1 VTDHKTVR
9 GRQRGET
16 MQKKWN
22 VPLLAVATVLA
33 GLPAVTPVAAADGPA
48 AAVVPKTLMVD
59 LSQRTGP
66 VRHGGNG
73 VLYGLS
79 DPGVPSDN
87 LLQPL
92 KIRAIAGKAPDGEQ
106 HPNGDTL
113 VVADQFVR
121 TGGQDIHV
129 YMQDF
134 YPHWPYDDLGFAD
147 YLPKIEQMAHKIAV
161 HPQRKHFVYVPFNEP
176 DWIWYGLSNG
186 NPAAYA
192 RGRDRFLAD
201 WTTAY
206 RTIRAIDPGARIAGP
221 NEAFYDRRFL
231 PEFFSYAKANGV
243 LPAVVTWH
251 ELPTLQLERYRQN
264 YADFRALERSVGI
277 GPLPVNINEYAGRRD
292 LSVPGRLLQWASVF
306 EDTKVDAGGQAYW
319 DAAGNLS
326 GTASQTNLPTGSWWM
341 FKMYADMTG
350 QTVAVTPPVLN
361 KVDTLQGIASVDT
374 TRRQAHVLLG
384 GEAGDAVV
392 EVRGVDR
399 ALFGRTAHL
408 TLSRTEWSGYDAD
421 APPPAVLAEQ
431 EVAIGRDGTVR
442 IPVNGMDA
450 MAAYEVVLSPGGNGT
465 VPRVALPWR
474 AQNEAEAGAIVSGQV
489 FTQGTPENFNGY
501 AASGTKDVGGLNQ
514 PDSSVTLSVTVPRTG
529 AYDVGILYGN
539 QSGGPAQQVLTVDG
553 GQARF
558 VECPVTLNWLYRA
571 RANTTVRL
579 TAGPH
584 RLTLAKS
591 GPIGTARGEVTLDRV
606 DVTAIPATPIRVRY
620 EAELAQP
627 TGPVSYAYDRADSSA
642 AGYVRVGTGGS
653 TTFVVSVPEDG
664 YYDVAARYGAD
675 GRRTAAQLTLDGA
688 PLAGAELLP
697 APRAAAWQ
705 TATDHIYLSAGVHR
719 IGVRTATAAAAV
731 RLDDLT
737 VTRSAAAVQ
746 RSVRTIEAEAAG
758 NTLAGTAT
766 VEANGYASGGATVTG
781 VGGTGTLAI
790 NGITARRTGQ
800 YTLVVH
806 YANDDRVGGHVYN
819 TNIISRAT
827 DITVNGG
834 TPQRTW
840 FRNTWDWNNVWSIGI
855 PVTLRAGRNT
865 VTLSRADGLA
875 PVFDKVQLAQTRL
888 TH

>member
-1 VTDHKTVR
+1 
-9 GRQRGET
+9 
-16 MQKKWN
+16 MQKKWH
-22 VPLLAVATVLA
+22 VPLLAIATVLA
-33 GLPAVTPVAAADGPA
+33 GLPATAPA
-48 AAVVPKTLMVD
+48 AAAGTAAPAAVPKTLLVD
-59 LSQRTGP
+59 LSQHTGP

-129 YMQDF
+129 YMQDS

-147 YLPKIEQMAHKIAV
+147 YLPKVEQIAHKIAV

-176 DWIWYGLSNG
+176 DQIWYGLNSG
-186 NPAAYA
+186 NPTAYA
-192 RGRDRFLAD
+192 RNRDRFLAD
-201 WTTAY
+201 WTTVF

-221 NEAFYDRRFL
+221 NEAGYDRRFL
-231 PEFFSYAKANGV
+231 PEFFGYAKANGV
-243 LPAVVTWH
+243 LPDVVTWH

-264 YADFRALERSVGI
+264 YADYRTLERSVGV

-292 LSVPGRLLQWASVF
+292 LSVPGRLLQWATVF

-350 QTVAVTPPVLN
+350 ETVSVTPPQLS
-361 KVDTLQGIASVDT
+361 KVDTLQGMASVDT
-374 TRRQAHVLLG
+374 ARRQAHVLLG

-408 TLSRTEWSGYDAD
+408 ALSRTEWSGYDAA
-421 APPPAVLAEQ
+421 APPPAVLVERD
-431 EVAIGRDGTVR
+431 VAVGPDGTVR
-442 IPVNGMDA
+442 IPVDGMDA
-450 MAAYEVVLSPGGNGT
+450 MAAYEIVLSPGGNGT
-465 VPRVALPWR
+465 LPRVDLPWR
-474 AQNEAEAGAIVSGQV
+474 AQYEAESGTIVSGQV
-489 FTQGTPENFNGY
+489 FTQGTPQNFNGY
-501 AASGTKDVGGLNQ
+501 AASGTQDVGGLNQ
-514 PDSSVTLSVTVPRTG
+514 PDSSVTLPVTVPRTG

-558 VECPVTLNWLYRA
+558 VDYPVTLNWLYRA

-579 TAGPH
+579 TAGTH

-606 DVTAIPATPIRVRY
+606 DVTAITAAPDRVRY

-642 AGYVRVGTGGS
+642 AGYVRLGNGGS
-653 TTFVVSVPEDG
+653 TTFVVSVPADG
-664 YYDVAARYGAD
+664 YYDVATRYGAA
-675 GRRTAAQLTLDGA
+675 GRDRIAARLTLDGG
-688 PLAGAELLP
+688 PLAGAVLRS
-697 APRAAAWQ
+697 APGRSGWR
-705 TATDHIYLSAGVHR
+705 TGTDRVYLSAGVHR
-719 IGVRTATAAAAV
+719 IGVRKAGPAAV
-731 RLDDLT
+731 RLDSLT
-737 VTRSAAAVQ
+737 VTRSTAATQAA
-746 RSVRTIEAEAAG
+746 VRTIEAEAAT
-758 NTLAGTAT
+758 NTLAGPAT
-766 VEANGYASGGATVTG
+766 VEANGFASGGATVSG
-781 VGGTGTLAI
+781 VGGTGSLTI
-790 NGITARRTGQ
+790 NGITARRAGQ

-806 YANDDRVGGHVYN
+806 YANDDRVDGHIYN

-827 DITVNGG
+827 DIAVNGG
-834 TPQRTW
+834 ATQRVW
-840 FRNTWDWNNVWSIGI
+840 FRNTWDWNNIWSIGI
-855 PVTLRAGRNT
+855 PVTLKAGTNSI
-865 VTLSRADGLA
+865 TLSRADGLA
-875 PVFDKVQLAQTRL
+875 PVFDKVVLAQTRL
-888 TH
+888 TR

>member
-1 VTDHKTVR
+1 
-9 GRQRGET
+9 
-16 MQKKWN
+16 MQKMWN
-22 VPLLAVATVLA
+22 VPLLAIVTVLA
-33 GLPAVTPVAAADGPA
+33 GLPAGTAAAGPGTGTA
-48 AAVVPKTLMVD
+48 APKTLVVD
-59 LSQRTGP
+59 LGQRTGP

-73 VLYGLS
+73 VLYGVS

-129 YMQDF
+129 YLQDF

-147 YLPKIEQMAHKIAV
+147 YLPKIEAMARKIAA
-161 HPQRKHFVYVPFNEP
+161 HPQRRHFVYVPFNEP

-186 NPAAYA
+186 DPAAYA

-201 WTTAY
+201 WTTAF

-231 PEFFSYAKANGV
+231 PEFFAYAKANGV
-243 LPAVVTWH
+243 LPDVMTWH

-264 YADFRALERSVGI
+264 YADFRALERGVGI

-292 LSVPGRLLQWASVF
+292 LSVPGRLLQWVTVF

-319 DAAGNLS
+319 DAAGNLA

-350 QTVAVTPPVLN
+350 DTVAVTPPVLN
-361 KVDTLQGIASVDT
+361 KVDTLQGVASLDPA
-374 TRRQAHVLLG
+374 RRQAHVLLG

-421 APPPAVLAEQ
+421 APPPAVLAERD
-431 EVAIGRDGTVR
+431 VPVGRDGTVR
-442 IPVNGMDA
+442 VPVDGMDA
-450 MAAYEVVLSPGGNGT
+450 MAAYEVVLSPGGHGT
-465 VPRVALPWR
+465 ASRVDLPWR
-474 AQNEAEAGAIVSGQV
+474 ARYEAEAGTIVSGQV
-489 FTQGTPENFNGY
+489 FTQGTPVNFNGY
-501 AASGTKDVGGLNQ
+501 AASGTQDVGSLNR

-558 VECPVTLNWLYRA
+558 VEYPVTLNWLYRA
-571 RANTTVRL
+571 RANSTVRL
-579 TAGPH
+579 TAGTH
-584 RLTLAKS
+584 RLTLATT

-606 DVTAIPATPIRVRY
+606 DVTAITAAPDRVRY
-620 EAELAQP
+620 QAELAQP
-627 TGPVSYAYDRADSSA
+627 TGAVSYGYDRADSSG
-642 AGYVRVGTGGS
+642 AGYVRLGGGGS
-653 TTFVVSVPEDG
+653 TTFVVSVPANG
-664 YYDVAARYGAD
+664 YYDIATRYGAAGRRGGVAAR
-675 GRRTAAQLTLDGA
+675 LTLDGG
-688 PLAGAELLP
+688 PLAGAVLRP
-697 APRAAAWQ
+697 ASRAAAWH
-705 TATDHIYLSAGVHR
+705 TATELVYLSAGVHR
-719 IGVRTATAAAAV
+719 IGVRAATSAPV
-731 RLDDLT
+731 LLDELA
-737 VTRSAAAVQ
+737 VTRSAAAAQ
-746 RSVRTIEAEAAG
+746 ASVRTIEAEAAG
-758 NTLAGTAT
+758 NTLTGPAT
-766 VEANGYASGGATVTG
+766 VEANAYASAGGTVTG
-781 VGGTGTLAI
+781 VGGTGTLTL
-790 NGITARRTGQ
+790 NGITARRAGQ

-806 YANDDRVGGHVYN
+806 YANDDRVGGHAYN

-827 DITVNGG
+827 DIAVNGG
-834 TPQRTW
+834 AAQRVW
-840 FRNTWDWNNVWSIGI
+840 FRNTWDWNNIWSIGI
-855 PVTLRAGRNT
+855 PVTLRAGANT
-865 VTLSRADGLA
+865 ITLSRADGLA
-875 PVFDKVQLAQTRL
+875 PVFDKLEVAQTRL
-888 TH
+888 TR